1 MATSDPHDNPA
12 DTPAD
17 TPAGTERPPDVP
29 ADPTTPP
36 ETAPDVAPPPES
48 PVLVAPHGRPVGLI
62 RLLGIAVIVAGVIL
76 AASGVI
82 TWIVVQTQLAD
93 EQITVSED
101 ADRFAGESV
110 DGPLTAYAEADAIE
124 GHALEASGGLTYA
137 ELPRDDPTRETV
149 MTASFLRASLFTSVV
164 SFGVAAMAMG
174 LGVVLV
180 LIGVALLMVA
190 RQLAAT
196 PAPPTT
202 TA

>member
-1 MATSDPHDNPA
+1 MATSDPHDSPGGA
-12 DTPAD
+12 
-17 TPAGTERPPDVP
+17 EQPPDVP
-29 ADPTTPP
+29 ADDAPPAETPAETPADETPP
-36 ETAPDVAPPPES
+36 QEPPPLVS
-48 PVLVAPHGRPVGLI
+48 PPPSGRSVTLI
-62 RLLGIAVIVAGVIL
+62 RLLGIAVIVAGVIM
-76 AASGVI
+76 AASGVV
-82 TWIVVQTQLAD
+82 TWIVVQTQLSD
-93 EQITVSED
+93 EQITVSDD
-101 ADRFAGESV
+101 ADRFAGDRV

-190 RQLAAT
+190 SRLRAT

-202 TA
+202 AA

>member
-1 MATSDPHDNPA
+1 MATSDPH
-12 DTPAD
+12 D
-17 TPAGTERPPDVP
+17 TPAGTERPRDVP
-29 ADPTTPP
+29 ADPEPPP
-36 ETAPDVAPPPES
+36 ETAADVAPPPES
-48 PVLVAPHGRPVGLI
+48 PVPVAPQSSGRPVGLI

-82 TWIVVQTQLAD
+82 TWIVVQSQLAD
-93 EQITVSED
+93 EQITVSDD
-101 ADRFAGESV
+101 ADRFAGDSV

-137 ELPRDDPTRETV
+137 ELPQDDPTRETV

-174 LGVVLV
+174 LGVVFV

-196 PAPPTT
+196 PAQPTT
-202 TA
+202 TP

>member
-1 MATSDPHDNPA
+1 MATSDPHD
-12 DTPAD
+12 TP
-17 TPAGTERPPDVP
+17 TGTERPPDVP
-29 ADPTTPP
+29 ADAAPT
-36 ETAPDVAPPPES
+36 
-48 PVLVAPHGRPVGLI
+48 RQVGLI
-62 RLLGIAVIVAGVIL
+62 RLLGIAVIVAGAIL
-76 AASGVI
+76 AVSGVI

-93 EQITVSED
+93 EQITVSDD
-101 ADRFAGESV
+101 ADRFAGEPV

-137 ELPRDDPTRETV
+137 ELPHEDPTRETV

-174 LGVVLV
+174 LGVVLI
-180 LIGVALLMVA
+180 LIGVALLLLA

-202 TA
+202 TS

>member
-1 MATSDPHDNPA
+1 MTTSDPHDTPTGTEQPLDFPADAARPA
-12 DTPAD
+12 DTAADVTPPPD
-17 TPAGTERPPDVP
+17 TPAL
-29 ADPTTPP
+29 
-36 ETAPDVAPPPES
+36 VAPPS
-48 PVLVAPHGRPVGLI
+48 SGRSVGLI

-82 TWIVVQTQLAD
+82 TWFVVQSQLAD
-93 EQITVSED
+93 ENITVSDD
-101 ADRFAGESV
+101 ADRFAGDSV

-190 RQLAAT
+190 RQLT
-196 PAPPTT
+196 APSLPTT
-202 TA
+202 TP

>member
-1 MATSDPHDNPA
+1 MATSDPHDTRPASAEQPPDAPA
-12 DTPAD
+12 DAAPPAEAPAD
-17 TPAGTERPPDVP
+17 E
-29 ADPTTPP
+29 TPP
-36 ETAPDVAPPPES
+36 QDTSPVISPPPS
-48 PVLVAPHGRPVGLI
+48 GRSVRLI
-62 RLLGIAVIVAGVIL
+62 RLLGIAVIVAGLIL
-76 AASGVI
+76 AASGVL
-82 TWIVVQTQLAD
+82 TWFVVQDQLAD
-93 EQITVSED
+93 EQITVSDD
-101 ADRFAGESV
+101 ADRFAGEPV

-190 RQLAAT
+190 SKLLAT

-202 TA
+202 TS